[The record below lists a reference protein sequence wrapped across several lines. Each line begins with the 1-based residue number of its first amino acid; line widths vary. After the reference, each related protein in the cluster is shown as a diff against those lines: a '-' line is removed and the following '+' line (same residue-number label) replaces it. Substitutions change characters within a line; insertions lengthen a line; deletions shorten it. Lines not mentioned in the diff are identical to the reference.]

1 MQSLRDKKIKKQLR
15 LKEEPDAELLALL
28 EGIKDRPAK
37 VPNQVKLETT
47 TPQAIQTTLEDEFI
61 AQSVSELLT
70 QARKQRG
77 FTLEQIGRVLDVGK
91 GRMSQIEKEG
101 ANLELQT
108 LARVAKALDYDVKVT
123 FVSRRSD
130 QHSIEG
136 RVF

>member
-1 MQSLRDKKIKKQLR
+1 MNTKKIKKQLR
-15 LKEEPDAELLALL
+15 LTEEPDAELLALL
-28 EGIKDRPAK
+28 EGIEDRPAK

-47 TPQAIQTTLEDEFI
+47 TPQAIQATLEDEFI

-77 FTLEQIGRVLDVGK
+77 FTLEQIGRILEVGK

-130 QHSIEG
+130 QSSIEG

>member
-1 MQSLRDKKIKKQLR
+1 MNTKKIKKQLR
-15 LKEEPDAELLALL
+15 LTEEPDAELLALL
-28 EGIKDRPAK
+28 EGIEDRPAK
-37 VPNQVKLETT
+37 VPNQIKLETT
-47 TPQAIQTTLEDEFI
+47 TPQAIQATLEDEFI

-77 FTLEQIGRVLDVGK
+77 FTLEQIGRILDVGK

-130 QHSIEG
+130 QSSIEG

>member
-1 MQSLRDKKIKKQLR
+1 MNTKKIKKQLR
-15 LKEEPDAELLALL
+15 LTEEPDAELLALL

-37 VPNQVKLETT
+37 VPNQIKLEPT
-47 TPQAIQTTLEDEFI
+47 TPQAIQATLEDEFI

-130 QHSIEG
+130 QSSIEG
-136 RVF
+136 RVQ

>member
-1 MQSLRDKKIKKQLR
+1 MNTKKIKKQLR
-15 LKEEPDAELLALL
+15 LTEEPDAELLALL
-28 EGIKDRPAK
+28 EGIEDRPAK
-37 VPNQVKLETT
+37 VLNQVKLETT
-47 TPQAIQTTLEDEFI
+47 TPRAIQTTLEDEFI

-77 FTLEQIGRVLDVGK
+77 FTLEQIGRILDVGK

-123 FVSRRSD
+123 FVSRRSN
-130 QHSIEG
+130 QSSIEG

>member
-1 MQSLRDKKIKKQLR
+1 MNTKKIKKQLR
-15 LKEEPDAELLALL
+15 LTEDPDAELLALL
-28 EGIKDRPAK
+28 EGIENRPAK
-37 VPNQVKLETT
+37 MPNQVKLETT
-47 TPQAIQTTLEDEFI
+47 TPQAIQATLEDEFI

-70 QARKQRG
+70 QARKRRG
-77 FTLEQIGRVLDVGK
+77 FTLEQIGRVLEVGK
-91 GRMSQIEKEG
+91 GRMSQIEKKG

-130 QHSIEG
+130 QSSIEG